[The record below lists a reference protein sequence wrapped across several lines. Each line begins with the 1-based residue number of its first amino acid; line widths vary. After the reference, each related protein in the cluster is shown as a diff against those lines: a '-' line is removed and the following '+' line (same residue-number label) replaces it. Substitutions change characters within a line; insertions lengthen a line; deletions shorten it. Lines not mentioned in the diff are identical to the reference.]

1 MKYQAPWIGQ
11 SEQEYK
17 SFRSGGYVDNDN
29 DEVPEPYRCNI
40 FKKQCATCV
49 WCSCGNIVC
58 TSCGSF
64 LPYNIRTT
72 QSCCACAIM
81 PDDGEMSCKYYVEN
95 KELQK

>member
-11 SEQEYK
+11 SEQEYT
-17 SFRSGGYVDNDN
+17 STHNDVYVTNDN

-40 FKKQCATCV
+40 FKKQCVICV
-49 WCSCGNIVC
+49 LRSCGNIEC
-58 TSCGSF
+58 TSCGNF
-64 LPYNIRTT
+64 LSHNAPTT
-72 QSCCACAIM
+72 QSCCACGIM